1 MSRGSGDGI
10 GFSRRANVI
19 KASRGRGD
27 GIGFSRRASVIK
39 ASLGRGFISG
49 RGNGSINR
57 ILERK
62 GTKRGLN
69 ARIL

>member
-1 MSRGSGDGI
+1 MSRGSE
-10 GFSRRANVI
+10 
-19 KASRGRGD
+19 D

-39 ASLGRGFISG
+39 ASH
-49 RGNGSINR
+49 GNGSINR

-62 GTKRGLN
+62 VTKRGLN